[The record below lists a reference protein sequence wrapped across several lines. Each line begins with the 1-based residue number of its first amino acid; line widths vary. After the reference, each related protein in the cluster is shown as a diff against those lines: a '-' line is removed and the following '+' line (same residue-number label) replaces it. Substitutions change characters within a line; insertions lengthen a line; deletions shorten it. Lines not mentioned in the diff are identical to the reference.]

1 MEHVSECVHKM
12 KFAIDTMMAGENEK
26 LDDIAY
32 EVSRLEHHA
41 DQVKID
47 IRNQLLRRFF
57 MPINRPDVMDILSLQ
72 DELADTA
79 EDVCKVITLKE
90 LPFHDDTRELF
101 IQFVDQNMEAFAV
114 AASIISELDE
124 LIESGFGGAEAE
136 KIRSLA
142 HNVAV
147 AEHEADVIQIKLLK
161 QIYANDTKMSI
172 GQFHLWMRLTRILSQ
187 ISNVSEN
194 LANKVLKTLSFK

>member
-1 MEHVSECVHKM
+1 MC
-12 KFAIDTMMAGENEK
+12 
-26 LDDIAY
+26 
-32 EVSRLEHHA
+32 
-41 DQVKID
+41 
-47 IRNQLLRRFF
+47 IR
-57 MPINRPDVMDILSLQ
+57 DS
-72 DELADTA
+72 
-79 EDVCKVITLKE
+79 
-90 LPFHDDTRELF
+90 
-101 IQFVDQNMEAFAV
+101 
-114 AASIISELDE
+114 ISELDE